1 MKSLDAQLL
10 RFAGGELDG
19 NEEAV
24 FLARCE
30 IEPARWRDACL
41 ALVEQRRVAAA
52 LRAFAA
58 AGGAPDYPAGPRT
71 KRRRW
76 LPALTGVVG
85 LAAGLLLAALATP
98 ARDVARTPAVA
109 VEHADQAP
117 VVPDAASVQPPADAL
132 ADALNV
138 EPLLSDV
145 EQSALRDH
153 GFQIEEQPELY
164 FIEARDGTRWAVP
177 VQRATLRF
185 VQK

>member
-10 RFAGGELDG
+10 RFASGELDG
-19 NEEAV
+19 NEEEV
-24 FLARCE
+24 FLAQCE
-30 IEPARWRDACL
+30 IEPERWRDACL

-58 AGGAPDYPAGPRT
+58 ADGPPDHPAKPT
-71 KRRRW
+71 AKRGRW

-85 LAAGLLLAALATP
+85 LAAGLLLAALAAP
-98 ARDVARTPAVA
+98 VRDVARTPAVA

-117 VVPDAASVQPPADAL
+117 AAPAASVQPPADAL

-153 GFQIEEQPELY
+153 GFQIKEEPELY

-185 VQK
+185 VRK